1 MRRLLLL
8 ALILVA
14 GCKARP
20 ASLDVKPDN
29 LLIAEKGG
37 SLQLQVIPL
46 DKSGAPLV
54 VSGLAFK
61 SMTPTMATVNSS
73 GLVKAVQSGLATI
86 LVSANGLDKE
96 VEISLQI
103 PQKIDIDPDSK
114 WSMLGVTRG
123 YKATVINDRGKPILA
138 GGVRWTSSNPEV
150 ASVDKYGN
158 VKTLTEGET
167 TITAYAAGIQ
177 GETSLTVKH
186 EEFND
191 EDGTLSVMNE
201 AQDEDAKKKK
211 KKK

>member
-1 MRRLLLL
+1 MKRVLLL
-8 ALILVA
+8 ALILMA

-29 LLIAEKGG
+29 LLITEKGG
-37 SLQLQVIPL
+37 TLQLQVIPL
-46 DKSGAPLV
+46 DDVGAPLAASEV
-54 VSGLAFK
+54 AFK

-73 GLVKAVQSGLATI
+73 GLVKAVQSGLATV
-86 LVSANGLDKE
+86 LVSANGLDRE

-103 PQKIDIDPDSK
+103 PKKIVIDPDSK

-150 ASVDKYGN
+150 ASVDKFGN

-177 GETSLTVKH
+177 GETKLTVKH
-186 EEFND
+186 EEFNK

-201 AQDEDAKKKK
+201 APDEDDKKK
-211 KKK
+211 